1 MKRLILSIASLPLLS
16 FALPA
21 IAQQSPVYD
30 ERVLIQL
37 YQAQERRSQPDAY
50 VEKRIT
56 EERAK
61 IRTQADKEVK
71 SIVEPATKEE
81 STADQIAL
89 PKAIDR
95 QRLIVTT
102 LEENL
107 RDRTVDIDLLADEE
121 QKYYRETLSGTGAID
136 DLQTTKSYPE
146 LKAKKAILEERINA
160 LEAGLTLQR
169 DRLGKLTSDQRW
181 EQFSGLFGVLFYVL
195 IIIIAVI
202 IDRVIRRRIVKRIAD
217 KGRRYIVAKVVS
229 ASIYTIAIVFMIGK
243 LLSEHPGVLASL
255 AIVGAGIAVALQD
268 VVKDVVGWM
277 IILQRRLFT
286 LGDRVAIGVHTGDVI
301 DIGLLRTMML
311 EVSVAGAF
319 NAHERTGNVLVIPNS
334 QILREFV
341 LNYHTTSD
349 YMSVEMKVTVT
360 YESDWKSAE
369 KILHDILT
377 EETGRYVDLAN
388 KQQKKRTALFY
399 TSWEVVAPDVHVDI
413 ADSGVLFTLK
423 FTVPIGGRR
432 ETVTK
437 ITKHIL
443 KEFALAK
450 NVHLAYQTIQV
461 VGGDGG

>member
-1 MKRLILSIASLPLLS
+1 MRRFLLTLTALPLLA
-16 FALPA
+16 FAVPA
-21 IAQQSPVYD
+21 MAQQSPMYD

-37 YQAQERRSQPDAY
+37 YQAQERRGQPDAY

-61 IRTQADKEVK
+61 IRIQADKEVK

-81 STADQIAL
+81 ATADQIAL

-95 QRLIVTT
+95 QRAIVTS

-107 RDRTVDIDLLADEE
+107 RDRKVDIDLLSDEE
-121 QKYYRETLSGTGAID
+121 KKYYTGTLFGTGAID
-136 DLQTTKSYPE
+136 DLKSTKSYPE
-146 LKAKKAILEERINA
+146 LKAKKAILEERIA
-160 LEAGLTLQR
+160 SFQTGLSLQN
-169 DRLGKLTSDQRW
+169 DRLNKLTSDQRW
-181 EQFSGLFGVLFYVL
+181 EQFSGLFGSVSYLLF
-195 IIIIAVI
+195 IIIALI
-202 IDRVIRRRIVKRIAD
+202 IDRLLRRRIVKRIAD

-229 ASIYTIAIVFMIGK
+229 ASIYTIAIVLMIGK
-243 LLSEHPGVLASL
+243 LLSEHPGFLASI

-286 LGDRVAIGVHTGDVI
+286 LGDRVAIGAHTGDVI

-311 EVSVAGAF
+311 EVSVAGPF

-334 QILREFV
+334 QILKEFV

-349 YMSVEMKVTVT
+349 YMSVEMKLTTT
-360 YESDWKSAE
+360 YDSDWQSAE

-377 EETGRYVDLAN
+377 EETARYVDLAN

-399 TSWEVVAPDVHVDI
+399 TSWEVAAPDVHIDI

-423 FTVPIGGRR
+423 FTVPIGSRR
-432 ETVTK
+432 DTVTK
-437 ITKHIL
+437 ISKHIL

-461 VGGDGG
+461 VGG